1 MNDPQR
7 QWGGFDDSLDDAP
20 ADAAPPAAK
29 PWLSDQRFV
38 HGLLRQLHSQD
49 AQARE
54 ARVQGIMARLPAEAA
69 RPSLWLVAAAALLL
83 AVGGYWLLGGASPMP
98 SAEAAVARAAGLLG
112 QDVDRRFTLSVHEHK
127 DGADGRQMA
136 EFELTT
142 RPGMHFLLD
151 GRFEARSERMVPVR
165 IGCDGSEVWVKMP
178 GISTLASPLDRAAM
192 LMAMAGD
199 VLDLGYLDIQALVQR
214 LPQGFELACVGTDTG
229 SDGHRLLRIRATQ
242 LPDRVQERVQALTM
256 ICDDDTGMVT
266 RIEIDA
272 TPRWRSPRSIVLQ
285 YVGTV
290 EVGLD
295 AYKKP

>member
-1 MNDPQR
+1 MNDPQQ
-7 QWGGFDDSLDDAP
+7 QWGGFDDSLDDVP
-20 ADAAPPAAK
+20 AGEAPPPAR
-29 PWLSDQRFV
+29 PWLSDQRLM
-38 HGLLRQLHSQD
+38 HGLLRHLHNQD

-54 ARVQGIMARLPAEAA
+54 ARVQGVLARLPAEAA
-69 RPSLWLVAAAALLL
+69 RPNGWLVAAAALLL
-83 AVGGYWLLGGASPMP
+83 AVGGYWLLGAASMP

-112 QDVDRRFTLSVHEHK
+112 QDVDRRFTLSVHEQK
-127 DGADGRQMA
+127 AGADGRQMA

-151 GRFEARSERMVPVR
+151 GHFEARSERMVPVR

-178 GISTLASPLDRAAM
+178 NMSPLAQPLDRAAM

-199 VLDLGYLDIQALVQR
+199 VLDLGYLDIQALMQR

-242 LPDRVQERVQALTM
+242 LPDRMQERVQSLTM

-290 EVGLD
+290 EVGVD